1 MEVLT
6 EERHQIIKQLLEQE
20 AIVKLQD
27 IVEATKASESTIRRD
42 LSQLEAMGELVRVH
56 GGAKRNFS
64 VELEPSVKEKLG
76 QYQVEKVQIGKYAAQ
91 LIQDN
96 EFVYIDAGTTT
107 LAMLPHI
114 KAKNI
119 TVVTNGLEIAQQLL
133 ELNVQTILIGGA
145 LKPTTLAVIG
155 SVALNQLKQYQF
167 SKVFMGTNGIDPQYG
182 HTTPDIE
189 EASMKRAA
197 ISQANQAY
205 ILADSSKFNKV
216 SFCRVAALEDA
227 AIITNSLDKALK
239 EKYQQYTKVEE
250 AV

>member
-1 MEVLT
+1 MLT

-42 LSQLEAMGELVRVH
+42 LSQLEVMGELVRVH

-64 VELEPSVKEKLG
+64 VDLEPSVKEKLG
-76 QYQVEKVQIGKYAAQ
+76 RYQAEKVLIGKYAAQ

-133 ELNVQTILIGGA
+133 ELNVQTILIGGS
-145 LKPTTLAVIG
+145 LKSTTLAVIG

-167 SKVFMGTNGIDPQYG
+167 SKVFMGMNGIDPQYG
-182 HTTPDIE
+182 YTTPDIE
-189 EASMKRAA
+189 EASIKRAA

-205 ILADSSKFNKV
+205 ILTDSSKFNKV

-227 AIITNSLDKALK
+227 AVITNSVDKTLK
-239 EKYQQYTKVEE
+239 DKYQQYTNIEE
-250 AV
+250 AG